1 MKKTAKHKYPL
12 VRVVWRDSNMYRF
25 QDSIEYALGNY
36 SVESIVTIGFLL
48 GYNKKDPV
56 VAREIMNRG
65 ADQRCSI
72 VIPKENILSFTKIKG
87 NYSDHWEWAEKRM
100 PANTEKPTVLPKK
113 LKQTKEK
120 PG

>member
-1 MKKTAKHKYPL
+1 MKKITKNKYPL

-36 SVESIVTIGFLL
+36 SVEAIVTVGFLL

-56 VAREIMNRG
+56 VTREIMNRG
-65 ADQRCSI
+65 LDQRCSI

-87 NYSDHWEWAEKRM
+87 EFSDHWEWAEKRM
-100 PANTEKPTVLPKK
+100 PENTDKPTVKKPKIISK
-113 LKQTKEK
+113 KEK
-120 PG
+120 PE